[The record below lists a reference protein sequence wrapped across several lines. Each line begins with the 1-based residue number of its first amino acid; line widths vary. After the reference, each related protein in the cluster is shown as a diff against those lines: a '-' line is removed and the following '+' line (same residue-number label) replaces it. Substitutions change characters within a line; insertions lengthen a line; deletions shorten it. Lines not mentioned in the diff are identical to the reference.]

1 MAGKKI
7 IVVGAGP
14 GGLTAA
20 MILAKR
26 GFDVTV
32 FEKEAVVGGRNAPIR
47 LDGYTFDTGPT
58 FLMMNFILNEMFA
71 EAGRKAE
78 DYMDVR
84 KLEPMYRL
92 RFPDFDI
99 FPTGDPEHMRQQI
112 AQLFPGNES
121 GYERFLAGERKRF
134 EMLFPCLQKPYSSFW
149 DLFSP
154 QLLTALPY
162 LSFGRSMFGQL
173 GRYFDSDALK
183 LAFTFQAKYLGMSAW
198 DCPAAF
204 TMVPYLEHGHGV
216 YHVIGGLNAISLG
229 MQKVCEELG
238 VNIRTST
245 PVRRLIIEN
254 RAISAVELES
264 GERCSADDY
273 IINADF
279 SHAMNNLC
287 APEELRK
294 YTPAKFDSMSYS
306 CSIFMMYLGVD
317 KVYDIPH
324 HTIVFAR
331 DYKTNVDEIFKSM
344 RLSTDNSF
352 YVQNA
357 SITDPTLA
365 PDGKS
370 TLYILA
376 PVPNNRS
383 RIDWDAEK
391 DRFAEHIL
399 DQVVERTELKDVREH
414 IEVRKVITPKDWEQD
429 YNVYLGATFN
439 IGHNLSQMMYFR
451 PHNHCEEFSNCYLAG
466 GGTHPGSGLPTIY
479 ESARISANMLCKK
492 HGVAFTPPGPL
503 PTKANFQ

>member
-1 MAGKKI
+1 
-7 IVVGAGP
+7 
-14 GGLTAA
+14 

-58 FLMMNFILNEMFA
+58 FLMMNFTLKEMF
-71 EAGRKAE
+71 EESGRRAE
-78 DYMDVR
+78 DYIEVK

-99 FPTGDPEHMRQQI
+99 FPTSNRQHMQQQI
-112 AQLFPGNES
+112 ADLFPGNEG
-121 GYERFLAGERKRF
+121 GYERFLATESKRF
-134 EMLFPCLQKPYSSFW
+134 ELLFPCLQKPYSSLF

-154 QLLTALPY
+154 ALLRALPH
-162 LSFGRSMFGQL
+162 LSLGRSMFGQL
-173 GRYFDSDALK
+173 GRYFDNDQLK

-204 TMVPYLEHGHGV
+204 TMVPYIEHGHGI
-216 YHVIGGLNAISLG
+216 YHVIGGLNAISLA

-245 PVRRLIIEN
+245 PVKRLIIEAG
-254 RAISAVELES
+254 AIKAVELES

-279 SHAMNNLC
+279 SHAMLNLC
-287 APEELRK
+287 APGELKK
-294 YTPAKFDSMSYS
+294 YTQAKFDSMSYS

-317 KVYDIPH
+317 KVYDLPH
-324 HTIVFAR
+324 HTIVFAQ
-331 DYKTNVDEIFKSM
+331 DYKRNVEEIFNGLK
-344 RLSTDNSF
+344 LSSDNSF

-357 SITDPTLA
+357 SVTDPTLA
-365 PDGKS
+365 PEGKS
-370 TLYILA
+370 ALYILT

-383 RIDWDAEK
+383 GIDWEAEK

-399 DQVVERTELKDVREH
+399 DQVVARTELKDLRDH
-414 IEVRKVITPKDWEQD
+414 IEVRKVITPANWEQD
-429 YNVYLGATFN
+429 YNVHLGATFN
-439 IGHNLSQMMYFR
+439 IGHELLQMMYFR
-451 PHNHCEEFSNCYLAG
+451 PRNRFEEFSNCYLAG

-492 HGVAFTPPGPL
+492 HGVAFMPPGPL
-503 PTKANFQ
+503 PTKADFQ

>member
-1 MAGKKI
+1 MARKKVLI
-7 IVVGAGP
+7 IGAGP

-20 MILAKR
+20 MILARR
-26 GFDVTV
+26 GFEVTV
-32 FEKEAVVGGRNAPIR
+32 FEKEAGVGGRNAPIR
-47 LDGYTFDTGPT
+47 LNGYLFDTGPT
-58 FLMMNFILNEMFA
+58 FLMMNFTLKEMFA
-71 EAGRKAE
+71 EAGREAE
-78 DYMDVR
+78 DYITVKR
-84 KLEPMYRL
+84 LEPMYRL
-92 RFPDFDI
+92 KFPDFDI
-99 FPTGDPEHMRQQI
+99 FPTGNQQHMQQ
-112 AQLFPGNES
+112 QLSELFPGSEG
-121 GYERFLAGERKRF
+121 GYARFLKTERKRF
-134 EMLFPCLQKPYSSFW
+134 EVLFPCLQKPYSTFF
-149 DLFSP
+149 DLCSP
-154 QLLTALPY
+154 HLLRALPHMS
-162 LSFGRSMFGQL
+162 LGRSMFGQL
-173 GRYFDSDALK
+173 GSYFAQDPLK

-204 TMVPYLEHGHGV
+204 TMVPYIEHGHGI

-254 RAISAVELES
+254 RKISAVELES

-287 APEELRK
+287 APGELRK
-294 YTPAKFDSMSYS
+294 YTPKKFDSLSYS
-306 CSIFMMYLGVD
+306 CSIFMIYLGVD

-365 PDGKS
+365 PQGKS

-383 RIDWDAEK
+383 GIDWGAEK
-391 DRFAEHIL
+391 DRFKESIL
-399 DQVVERTELKDVREH
+399 DQVAARTELKDLREH
-414 IEVRKVITPKDWEQD
+414 IEAEKVITPKNWEQD

-439 IGHNLSQMMYFR
+439 IGHNLSQMLYFR
-451 PHNHCEEFSNCYLAG
+451 PRNRFEEFSNCYLAG

-479 ESARISANMLCKK
+479 ESARISANLLCKK

-503 PTKANFQ
+503 PEKEAFE